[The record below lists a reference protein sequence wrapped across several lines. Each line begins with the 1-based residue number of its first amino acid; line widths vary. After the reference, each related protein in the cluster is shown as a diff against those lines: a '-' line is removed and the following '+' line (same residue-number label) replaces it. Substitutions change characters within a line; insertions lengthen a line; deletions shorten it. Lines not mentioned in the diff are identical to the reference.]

1 MRILSANSSEP
12 QMIEHQLIQ
21 GSQEWIA
28 HRTKYRNASDTPAVT
43 GSSIYKS
50 RSDFLKECAT
60 GIAAEVNATA
70 HRRFD
75 EGHRFEALAR
85 PLMEKIVGEELFPV
99 VGTDGVWGASFDGL
113 TMIGDINA
121 EHKTMNDSIRSCQS
135 AADLHPMYL
144 EQMEHQMM
152 VSGAAR
158 TLFMAT
164 KWRLEDSGE
173 WALEEEKHF
182 WVEPDPELRKRIV
195 AAWEQ
200 FEIDVANYQHT
211 ERKPAVISEVIDDLP
226 ALTVQLVG
234 QVTASNLDTFK
245 TVVTARIQA
254 INTDLKTDSDFA
266 TADKMVKFLDDGEKR
281 LDLVK
286 SQALAQTYSIDEL
299 FRTID
304 SLKAEMRSKR
314 LTLDKLVKAEK
325 ENRRAE
331 IVTAANRAL
340 SDHLAALLQ
349 RVGVPIPVVGGFA
362 DVIKG
367 LKSLDSM
374 RDKVS
379 SALANAK
386 IEANAIADRI
396 DANRLTVEDMTL
408 FPDFSA
414 VCQKAPEDFAAL
426 MTMRL
431 AARKAAEEK
440 RLEQERERIRRE
452 EQEKAGAEERAK
464 LTAENQTQCFPPPPV
479 AAIRETKAPP
489 TAETMKLGEI
499 CYRLGYTVSA
509 DFLSSLGVHP
519 VATEKNAKHYSDAE
533 FPGICQKIADHT
545 LRVALHKLHDIT
557 KAA

>member
-1 MRILSANSSEP
+1 
-12 QMIEHQLIQ
+12 
-21 GSQEWIA
+21 
-28 HRTKYRNASDTPAVT
+28 
-43 GSSIYKS
+43 
-50 RSDFLKECAT
+50 
-60 GIAAEVNATA
+60 
-70 HRRFD
+70 
-75 EGHRFEALAR
+75 
-85 PLMEKIVGEELFPV
+85 
-99 VGTDGVWGASFDGL
+99 
-113 TMIGDINA
+113 
-121 EHKTMNDSIRSCQS
+121 
-135 AADLHPMYL
+135 
-144 EQMEHQMM
+144 M

-545 LRVALHKLHDIT
+545 LRVALRKLHDIT